1 VTLDGATSWLE
12 RAAQASAGR
21 DRDFVAS
28 AFAAEAARIG
38 KEEGAESRAAFLRA
52 TLSGLVERGRPRIAT
67 QRLPDGV
74 KALIAREFRRIEK
87 DLNKAGEAHYDLASH
102 SLRCDFR
109 IAGFGR
115 IPAGVEHIELGGL
128 PRRLLWS
135 GGVAQCARAAA
146 FFARAGGWAPFYTAH
161 FSHGNKPHTFLLVY
175 TPETLAAWHR
185 NVAECLRLNPKIRGL
200 QSTSWWY
207 DPQLA
212 RIAPHLTFL
221 REGALAHGA
230 VLLRS
235 GSTDGARSFAIAN
248 SPERK
253 RLYEAGEYMPVSY
266 AVVWTREALLRWA
279 R

>member
-1 VTLDGATSWLE
+1 VTDVATSWLE

-38 KEEGAESRAAFLRA
+38 REEGAESRAAFLRA
-52 TLSGLVERGRPRIAT
+52 TLSGLVERGWPRIAT
-67 QRLPDGV
+67 QRLPDVV

-135 GGVAQCARAAA
+135 GGVAQCARAAT

-161 FSHGNKPHTFLLVY
+161 FSHGIKPHTFLLVY

-185 NVAECLRLNPKIRGL
+185 NVAECLRLNPEIRGL

-230 VLLRS
+230 TLLRS

-253 RLYEAGEYMPVSY
+253 RLYEAGEYIPVSY